1 MNLINADKAMNEYCS
16 EKMLKTYHQYYDLN
30 DILHV
35 KFSKEINEN
44 FMISIASLIK
54 YKIPPG
60 ENVMRLEH
68 YIDNL
73 YAYTNLNENINFDR
87 GAIWGSM
94 KLVETIQEL

>member
-1 MNLINADKAMNEYCS
+1 MNLINVDKAMSEYCS
-16 EKMLKTYHQYYDLN
+16 EKMLKAYKQHDDLN

-35 KFSKEINEN
+35 RFSKEINEN

-60 ENVMRLEH
+60 ENVMHLEH
-68 YIDNL
+68 YVDNL
-73 YAYTNLNENINFDR
+73 YAYTNLNENINFDQ

-94 KLVETIQEL
+94 KLVKTIQEL